1 MRSSNFQ
8 PVQTLKVLLR
18 VGTVSLHCPG
28 NTTTAQ
34 FDRFMAELLWEE
46 TTYPGLEV
54 LRVKGVLALTDTQRQ
69 VIVQVRGGRK
79 MLHGSVFSI
88 LYLCQSFVNYLF
100 AWTGQGVHDTYDTYP
115 TTVWAADTDRRST
128 LIIIGRNLDREK
140 LQAEFRRVLD
150 R

>member
-1 MRSSNFQ
+1 MLLQLVLRI
-8 PVQTLKVLLR
+8 KVLLR

-69 VIVQVRGGRK
+69 VIVQVRRTVRH
-79 MLHGSVFSI
+79 MVQYSLFFIYVSRLLTF
-88 LYLCQSFVNYLF
+88 YL
-100 AWTGQGVHDTYDTYP
+100 AGQGVHDTYDTYP
-115 TTVWAADTDRRST
+115 TTVWPADTDRRST

-150 R
+150 G